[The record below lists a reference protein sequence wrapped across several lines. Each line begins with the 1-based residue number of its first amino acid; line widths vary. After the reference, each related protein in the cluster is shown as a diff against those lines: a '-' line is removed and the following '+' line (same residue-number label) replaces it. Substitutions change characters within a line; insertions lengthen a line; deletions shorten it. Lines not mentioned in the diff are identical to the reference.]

1 MMEAKT
7 LPACPVETT
16 LALIGDKW
24 KVLII
29 RDLLTG
35 TKRFDA
41 VIFDLDGVLCST
53 DEYHYLAWKAVSD
66 GLGVPFDRKTNDR
79 LRGVSRME
87 SLEIILERYPV
98 SLSAAEKSA
107 LAEKKNELYKRYLTR
122 LSPADLPR
130 EVSDTLDT
138 LRGRGLKLAVGSS
151 SKNTPFILQRLGL
164 DGFFD
169 AVSDG
174 NDITHSKPDPEVF
187 LKAAERLGVAPERCL
202 VVEDS
207 VAGAKAGHAGGMAVA
222 CVGDAAAAGAGD
234 LILNGIG
241 QLPSVLRQEEVLE
254 SGPASV

>member
-1 MMEAKT
+1 M
-7 LPACPVETT
+7 
-16 LALIGDKW
+16 
-24 KVLII
+24 
-29 RDLLTG
+29 
-35 TKRFDA
+35 RFDA

-66 GLGVPFDRKTNDR
+66 GLGVPFDRETNDR

-107 LAEKKNELYKRYLTR
+107 LAEQKNELYKRYLTR

-130 EVSDTLDT
+130 EVSDVLDT

-174 NDITHSKPDPEVF
+174 NNIGRSKPDPEVF
-187 LKAAERLGVAPERCL
+187 LKAAEMLGVAPERCL

-234 LILNGIG
+234 LILDGIG
-241 QLPSVLRQEEVLE
+241 RLPSVLRQEEAPE
-254 SGPASV
+254 GGPAPV